1 VRAIRYRSFGPPEV
15 LEVVDVDAPEPAAGE
30 IKVRVAAASLNPL
43 DWKIRDGHLRLV
55 PVLARPPRGTGTDF
69 AGEIVAIGGG
79 PGPRH
84 VGERVFGSLS
94 PFGRQGSC
102 AEFITV
108 PAHHAVAVPQSL
120 TFEQAATLP
129 LAGGTA
135 VQALADDARLTAGQ
149 RVLVTGGA
157 GGVGH
162 FAVRFAKHLGAHV
175 SATCGPSNVEFVS
188 GLGADRVIDYTRTD
202 VLACGETFDLVFDAV
217 RAGGAGRAGAVSL
230 ILNAD
235 EAGSL
240 GVLQVDD
247 ASQVRDLDTV
257 FVSVF
262 LHDLSRALE
271 RSGERTR
278 RIEWLREWLPPLVRE
293 VEARAGSAE
302 RLGDEYLV
310 YRLAPGSGSPR
321 VSAAAPRPS
330 PSPTR

>member
-1 VRAIRYRSFGPPEV
+1 MRAIRYRRFGPPEV
-15 LEVVDVDAPEPAAGE
+15 LEVVDADPPEPAAGE

-43 DWKIRDGHLRLV
+43 DWKIRDGHLRLI

-84 VGERVFGSLS
+84 LGERVFGSLS

-102 AEFITV
+102 AEFVTV
-108 PAHHAVAVPQSL
+108 PAHHAVAMPPLL

-129 LAGGTA
+129 VAGGTA
-135 VQALADDARLTAGQ
+135 VQALADDARLSKGQ

-162 FAVRFAKHLGAHV
+162 FAVRYAKHLGAHV

-217 RAGGAGRAGAVSL
+217 NALDWRRARRLLVPGGLYLGTAGSTAAAITTGVGAFVASIAGGIRVRNLMLRASDASL
-230 ILNAD
+230 RRLA
-235 EAGSL
+235 ELAAA
-240 GVLQVDD
+240 GVLQPYIERRV
-247 ASQVRDLDTV
+247 DLDGV
-257 FVSVF
+257 ADVQRVMQRGHGRGKFVV
-262 LHDLSRALE
+262 
-271 RSGERTR
+271 
-278 RIEWLREWLPPLVRE
+278 LP
-293 VEARAGSAE
+293 
-302 RLGDEYLV
+302 
-310 YRLAPGSGSPR
+310 
-321 VSAAAPRPS
+321 
-330 PSPTR
+330 

>member
-1 VRAIRYRSFGPPEV
+1 VRAIRYRRFGPPEV
-15 LEVVDVDAPEPAAGE
+15 LEVVDIDPPEPAAGE

-102 AEFITV
+102 AEFVTA
-108 PAHHAVAVPQSL
+108 PAHHVVAIPPSL

-129 LAGGTA
+129 VAGGTA
-135 VQALADDARLTAGQ
+135 VQALADDARLIAGQ

-162 FAVRFAKHLGAHV
+162 FAVRYARHLGAHV
-175 SATCGPSNVEFVS
+175 SATCGPSNVEFVA

-202 VLACGETFDLVFDAV
+202 VLACGATFDLVFDVVNALDWRRARRLLV
-217 RAGGAGRAGAVSL
+217 PGGLYLGTAGSTVAAIATGVGTFVASIAGGIRVRNLMLRASEASL
-230 ILNAD
+230 RRLA
-235 EAGSL
+235 ELAAA
-240 GVLQVDD
+240 GVLQPQIARRVGLD
-247 ASQVRDLDTV
+247 AVAEAQRDMQRGHGRGKV
-257 FVSVF
+257 AVV
-262 LHDLSRALE
+262 
-271 RSGERTR
+271 
-278 RIEWLREWLPPLVRE
+278 P
-293 VEARAGSAE
+293 
-302 RLGDEYLV
+302 
-310 YRLAPGSGSPR
+310 
-321 VSAAAPRPS
+321 
-330 PSPTR
+330 

>member
-1 VRAIRYRSFGPPEV
+1 MRAIRYRRFGPPEV
-15 LEVVDVDAPEPAAGE
+15 LEVVDVDPPEPAAGE

-102 AEFITV
+102 AEFVTV
-108 PAHHAVAVPQSL
+108 PAHHAVAMPPSL

-129 LAGGTA
+129 VAGGTA
-135 VQALADDARLTAGQ
+135 VQALADDGRLTAGQ

-162 FAVRFAKHLGAHV
+162 FAVRYAKHLGAHV
-175 SATCGPSNVEFVS
+175 SATCGPSNVEFVAS
-188 GLGADRVIDYTRTD
+188 LGADQVIDYTRTD

-217 RAGGAGRAGAVSL
+217 NALDWRRARRLLVPGGLYLGTAGSTAAAIATGLGAFVSSIAGGIRVRNLMLRASDASL
-230 ILNAD
+230 QRLA
-235 EAGSL
+235 ELAAA
-240 GVLQVDD
+240 GVLQP
-247 ASQVRDLDTV
+247 QI
-257 FVSVF
+257 
-262 LHDLSRALE
+262 E
-271 RSGERTR
+271 RSVGLDGVAEAQRVMQR
-278 RIEWLREWLPPLVRE
+278 GHGRGKFVVLP
-293 VEARAGSAE
+293 
-302 RLGDEYLV
+302 
-310 YRLAPGSGSPR
+310 
-321 VSAAAPRPS
+321 
-330 PSPTR
+330 